1 MNDFLNGALLRM
13 SHPPFPNYNKCKLI
27 IPCQKLQDVMLVSK
41 QRQIR
46 KYEIAFSSFIDF

>member
-1 MNDFLNGALLRM
+1 MNDFLNVALLRM
-13 SHPPFPNYNKCKLI
+13 SHPPFPNYNKWKLI

-46 KYEIAFSSFIDF
+46 KYEIAYSSFIDF